1 MSFSFILIGLVI
13 YNTRIAPTA
22 GKEQSPFTVIYWKSY
37 CNSLLCEWRCVC
49 QRSDPES
56 SPLLSVNEHNDNSN
70 HKTVKADELN
80 SPSAK
85 DVLHEPPVVNPQD
98 QENDK
103 SDAT

>member
-56 SPLLSVNEHNDNSN
+56 SPLLSVNEHNDISN
-70 HKTVKADELN
+70 YNTVKADELN

-85 DVLHEPPVVNPQD
+85 DVLHEPPAVNPQD
-98 QENDK
+98 QENDI
-103 SDAT
+103 SDAA